1 MSAKILKFKSF
12 KKPISSSSL
21 KYSPH
26 INRTLG
32 SLTATLLFASL
43 ERRFQKKPEGFYKF
57 SAPCNS
63 PYYRKG
69 SSLCEE
75 VGVRSSKTIS
85 RALELICTRYK
96 SKSLYNV
103 AREQYGEICVFQ
115 GKPYLSY
122 QNRITGQT
130 FYLRDYRA
138 VQEIKNGTY
147 KCDKNA
153 KK

>member
-1 MSAKILKFKSF
+1 MSAKILQFKSF
-12 KKPISSSSL
+12 KKPKFFQPI
-21 KYSPH
+21 KYSPRIH
-26 INRTLG
+26 GTLG
-32 SLTATLLFASL
+32 SLTSTLLFASL

-57 SAPCNS
+57 SAPCNNS
-63 PYYRKG
+63 FYREG

-96 SKSLYNV
+96 SKSLYNA
-103 AREQYGEICVFQ
+103 AREQYGELGAFQ

-130 FYLRDYRA
+130 FYYRDYRA